1 MSWTDVKV
9 TRLRFSPISGTSS
22 GSAPRRKKRRTVQ
35 CGATPR
41 LLRLST
47 HDVACT
53 QQAFVGLAVGWDGL
67 QAGIFLKTKYAV
79 LWYDAVWYAE
89 KYGEQINSLS

>member
-1 MSWTDVKV
+1 MW
-9 TRLRFSPISGTSS
+9 RYPQAL
-22 GSAPRRKKRRTVQ
+22 A
-35 CGATPR
+35 A
-41 LLRLST
+41 T
-47 HDVACT
+47 HDVAST

-89 KYGEQINSLS
+89 KYGEQMNTLRRALCAQFGLKHGGNHGSSSLLRDK